1 MLWIPACLVAL
12 FGLVVGLVLWFGS
25 LSDDRN
31 RHVCDPRPRRRSF

>member
-1 MLWIPACLVAL
+1 MFYLILVAFAFAAL
-12 FGLVVGLVLWFGS
+12 ILGLGS